1 MVSDVR
7 KEHSASEVMGTHY
20 SVMWHHIPE
29 APSLV
34 LHYHENLKTHIR
46 KGSDMNILQDLL
58 SSSGVRVEGL
68 MGSHIIP
75 GGFKGVDI
83 AICTIEKANSLINR

>member
-1 MVSDVR
+1 MVSDIR
-7 KEHSASEVMGTHY
+7 KENSVSEVMGALY

-46 KGSDMNILQDLL
+46 KGSDMNFFQDLL
-58 SSSGVRVEGL
+58 SSSGMRVEGL